1 MEVVVIIL
9 ILILLNGLF
18 SMSEVAMEYAR
29 KARLEYLAN
38 KGDEKAKAA
47 LKLASNPDRFL
58 STVQV
63 GITLISILIGIL
75 SGISLKPRLVEY
87 ISGYPQ
93 LSPYSDGIAITVI
106 VVVVTY
112 FTLVI
117 GELVP
122 KRLGM
127 LRPEAIAR
135 QTAAPMKWVSMV
147 TYPFIWL
154 LTIFT
159 NLLVSIFN
167 LKPSTDNN
175 VTEEEIKA
183 LINEGTT
190 AGAIE
195 ETEQEIIERVFHLG
209 DRNITS
215 LMTHRTDIVYLDI
228 HDPKQVIRSKILDS
242 PHSVYPV
249 CDDVIDNILG
259 IITIKDLYTAAAD
272 TGHDLARIMKK
283 PLFVPENNSAYQV
296 LEKFKETQSHA
307 AFIVDEYGTFLGMIT
322 LNDILEAIVGDMPE
336 TGQDD
341 DYEIVRREDGSYLVD
356 GQIPFYDFLAR
367 FDKED
372 WMAEFEQ
379 EFDTMAG
386 FILHHQEHIP
396 KIGEK
401 FEWRGFTFEIVD
413 MDAHRIDK
421 VLVEAPEDAVEEG

>member
-1 MEVVVIIL
+1 
-9 ILILLNGLF
+9 
-18 SMSEVAMEYAR
+18 MEYAR

-122 KRLGM
+122 KRLGI

-135 QTAAPMKWVSMV
+135 QTAGPMKWVSMV

-154 LTIFT
+154 LTIST

-167 LKPSTDNN
+167 LKPSSDNN

-259 IITIKDLYTAAAD
+259 IITIKDLYTAGAD

-341 DYEIVRREDGSYLVD
+341 DYEIVRRDDGSYLVD

-401 FEWRGFTFEIVD
+401 FEWRGFTFEIID

>member
-47 LKLASNPDRFL
+47 LKLANNPDRFL
-58 STVQV
+58 STVQI
-63 GITLISILIGIL
+63 GITLISILIGIY
-75 SGISLKPRLVEY
+75 SGATLRMDLIDIVACVEF
-87 ISGYPQ
+87 
-93 LSPYSDGIAITVI
+93 LAPYSHGIATALI
-106 VVVVTY
+106 VLVVTY
-112 FTLVI
+112 FTIVL

-122 KRLGM
+122 KRLGVA
-127 LRPEAIAR
+127 RPEAIAK
-135 QTAAPMKWVSMV
+135 QVAAPMLWLSRI
-147 TYPFIWL
+147 TSPFIWL
-154 LTIFT
+154 LTIST
-159 NLLVSIFN
+159 NLLIKLFQ
-167 LKPSTDNN
+167 LQPSDNN
-175 VTEEEIKA
+175 VTEEDIKSM
-183 LINEGTT
+183 INEGTSS
-190 AGAIE
+190 GAIE

-215 LMTHRTDIVYLDI
+215 LMTHRTDIMWLDI
-228 HDPKQVIRSKILDS
+228 TDQKDVLRDKIFES
-242 PHSVYPV
+242 VHSVYPV
-249 CDDVIDNILG
+249 CEGQIDKILG
-259 IITIKDLYTAAAD
+259 IVSIKDLYLAAASNNY
-272 TGHDLARIMKK
+272 TLEPIIKK
-283 PLFVPENNSAYQV
+283 PLFIPENNSAYQV

-356 GQIPFYDFLAR
+356 GQIPFYDFLSK

-421 VLVEAPEDAVEEG
+421 VLVEAPDPGIEEG

>member
-9 ILILLNGLF
+9 VLILLNGLF
-18 SMSEVAMEYAR
+18 SMSESAMESAR
-29 KARLEYLAN
+29 KARLEFLAN

-47 LKLASNPDRFL
+47 LKLANNPDRFL
-58 STVQV
+58 STVQI
-63 GITLISILIGIL
+63 GITLISILIGIY
-75 SGISLKPRLVEY
+75 SGATWRMELIDMVAQIAPLA
-87 ISGYPQ
+87 
-93 LSPYSDGIAITVI
+93 PYSHGIATAIIVLVI
-106 VVVVTY
+106 TY
-112 FTLVI
+112 FTIVL

-122 KRLGM
+122 KRLGVA
-127 LRPEAIAR
+127 RPEAISR
-135 QTAAPMKWVSMV
+135 QVAAPMLWLSRI
-147 TYPFIWL
+147 TSPFIWL
-154 LTIFT
+154 LTIST
-159 NLLVSIFN
+159 NMLVSLFK
-167 LKPSTDNN
+167 LQPSDNN

-183 LINEGTT
+183 MINEGTSS
-190 AGAIE
+190 GAIE

-215 LMTHRTDIVYLDI
+215 LMTHRTDIVWLDMTDQKEI
-228 HDPKQVIRSKILDS
+228 LRDKIFES
-242 PHSVYPV
+242 VHSVYPV
-249 CDDVIDNILG
+249 CDGQIDKILG
-259 IITIKDLYTAAAD
+259 IVSIKDLYLAAASNNY
-272 TGHDLARIMKK
+272 TLEPIIKK
-283 PLFVPENNSAYQV
+283 PLFIPENNSAYQV

-356 GQIPFYDFLAR
+356 GQIPFYDFLSR

-421 VLVEAPEDAVEEG
+421 VLVEAPEPGVEEG

>member
-9 ILILLNGLF
+9 ILILLNGVF
-18 SMSEVAMEYAR
+18 SMSESAMEYAR

-47 LKLASNPDRFL
+47 LKLANSPDRFL

-63 GITLISILIGIL
+63 GITLISILIGIYAGATL
-75 SGISLKPRLVEY
+75 RMDLIEIVARVEY
-87 ISGYPQ
+87 
-93 LSPYSDGIAITVI
+93 LAPYSHGIATAIIVI
-106 VVVVTY
+106 VITY
-112 FTLVI
+112 FTIVL

-127 LRPEAIAR
+127 ARPEAIAK
-135 QTAAPMKWVSMV
+135 QVAAPMMWLSRL
-147 TYPFIWL
+147 TSPFIWL
-154 LTIFT
+154 LTIST
-159 NLLVSIFN
+159 NLFVSVFKIQ
-167 LKPSTDNN
+167 TDNNN
-175 VTEEEIKA
+175 VTEEDIKSM
-183 LINEGTT
+183 INEGTSS
-190 AGAIE
+190 GAIE

-215 LMTHRTDIVYLDI
+215 LMTHRTDIVWLDMT
-228 HDPKQVIRSKILDS
+228 DQKEVLRDKIFES
-242 PHSVYPV
+242 VHSVYPV
-249 CDDVIDNILG
+249 CDSQIDKILG
-259 IITIKDLYTAAAD
+259 IVSIKDLYLAAASNNY
-272 TGHDLARIMKK
+272 TLEPIIKK
-283 PLFVPENNSAYQV
+283 PLFIPENNSAYQV

-341 DYEIVRREDGSYLVD
+341 DWEVVQREDGSYLVD
-356 GQIPFYDFLAR
+356 GQIPFYDFLSR
-367 FDKED
+367 FDKEE

-421 VLVEAPEDAVEEG
+421 VLVVAPAPGVEEG

>member
-1 MEVVVIIL
+1 
-9 ILILLNGLF
+9 
-18 SMSEVAMEYAR
+18 MSESAMESAR
-29 KARLEYLAN
+29 KARLEFLAN
-38 KGDEKAKAA
+38 KGDEKARTA
-47 LKLASNPDRFL
+47 LKLVNNPDRFL
-58 STVQV
+58 STVQI
-63 GITLISILIGIL
+63 GITLISILIGIY
-75 SGISLKPRLVEY
+75 SGATWRMELIDIVAQVEF
-87 ISGYPQ
+87 
-93 LSPYSDGIAITVI
+93 LAPYSHGIATAII
-106 VVVVTY
+106 VLGITY
-112 FTLVI
+112 FTIVL

-122 KRLGM
+122 KRLGVA
-127 LRPEAIAR
+127 RPEAVSR
-135 QTAAPMKWVSMV
+135 QVAAPMLWLSRL
-147 TYPFIWL
+147 TSPFIWL
-154 LTIFT
+154 LTIST
-159 NLLVSIFN
+159 NLLVSLFK
-167 LKPSTDNN
+167 LQPSDNN

-183 LINEGTT
+183 MINEGTSS
-190 AGAIE
+190 GAIE

-215 LMTHRTDIVYLDI
+215 LMTHRTDIVWLDMTDQKDI
-228 HDPKQVIRSKILDS
+228 LRDKIFES
-242 PHSVYPV
+242 VHSVYPV
-249 CDDVIDNILG
+249 CDGQIDKILG
-259 IITIKDLYTAAAD
+259 IVSIKDLYLAAASNNY
-272 TGHDLARIMKK
+272 TLEPIIKK
-283 PLFVPENNSAYQV
+283 PLFIPENNSAYQV

-341 DYEIVRREDGSYLVD
+341 DYEVVQREDGSYLVD
-356 GQIPFYDFLAR
+356 GQIPFYDFLSR

-421 VLVEAPEDAVEEG
+421 VLVVAPDSGIEEG

>member
-38 KGDEKAKAA
+38 RGDEKAKAA
-47 LKLASNPDRFL
+47 LKLASNPDRFI

-122 KRLGM
+122 KRLGI

-135 QTAAPMKWVSMV
+135 QTAGPMTWVSMI

-159 NLLVSIFN
+159 NFLVNVFN
-167 LKPSTDNN
+167 LQPSTDNN

-228 HDPKQVIRSKILDS
+228 SDPKPIIRSKIMES

-249 CDDVIDNILG
+249 CDDEIDNILG
-259 IITIKDLYTAAAD
+259 IISIKDLYMSAAGA
-272 TGHDLARIMKK
+272 GHELSPIMKK

-421 VLVEAPEDAVEEG
+421 VLVEAPEDTVEEG

>member
-9 ILILLNGLF
+9 VLILLNGLF
-18 SMSEVAMEYAR
+18 SMSESAMESAR
-29 KARLEYLAN
+29 KARLEFLAN
-38 KGDEKAKAA
+38 KGDEKARTA
-47 LKLASNPDRFL
+47 LKLVNNPDRFL
-58 STVQV
+58 STVQI
-63 GITLISILIGIL
+63 GITLISILIGIY
-75 SGISLKPRLVEY
+75 SGATWRMELIDIVAQVEF
-87 ISGYPQ
+87 
-93 LSPYSDGIAITVI
+93 LAPYSHGIATAII
-106 VVVVTY
+106 VLGITY
-112 FTLVI
+112 FTIVL

-122 KRLGM
+122 KRLGVA
-127 LRPEAIAR
+127 RPEAVSR
-135 QTAAPMKWVSMV
+135 QVAAPMLWLSRL
-147 TYPFIWL
+147 TSPFIWL
-154 LTIFT
+154 LTIST
-159 NLLVSIFN
+159 NLLVSLFK
-167 LKPSTDNN
+167 LQPSDNN

-183 LINEGTT
+183 MINEGTSS
-190 AGAIE
+190 GAIE

-215 LMTHRTDIVYLDI
+215 LMTHRTDIVWLDMTDQKDI
-228 HDPKQVIRSKILDS
+228 LRDKIFES
-242 PHSVYPV
+242 VHSVYPV
-249 CDDVIDNILG
+249 CDGQIDKILG
-259 IITIKDLYTAAAD
+259 IVSIKDLYLAAASNNY
-272 TGHDLARIMKK
+272 TLEPIIKK
-283 PLFVPENNSAYQV
+283 PLFIPENNSAYQV

-341 DYEIVRREDGSYLVD
+341 DYEVVQREDGSYLVD
-356 GQIPFYDFLAR
+356 GQIPFYDFLSR

-421 VLVEAPEDAVEEG
+421 VLVVAPDSGIEEG

>member
-9 ILILLNGLF
+9 VLILLNGLF
-18 SMSEVAMEYAR
+18 SMSESAMESAR
-29 KARLEYLAN
+29 KARLEFLAN
-38 KGDEKAKAA
+38 KGDEKAKTA
-47 LKLASNPDRFL
+47 LKLANNPDRFL
-58 STVQV
+58 STVQI
-63 GITLISILIGIL
+63 GITLISILIGIY
-75 SGISLKPRLVEY
+75 SGATWRMELIDIVAQIQPLA
-87 ISGYPQ
+87 
-93 LSPYSDGIAITVI
+93 PYSHGIATAIIVLVI
-106 VVVVTY
+106 TY
-112 FTLVI
+112 FTIVL

-122 KRLGM
+122 KRLGVA
-127 LRPEAIAR
+127 RPEAISR
-135 QTAAPMKWVSMV
+135 QVAAPMLWLSRI
-147 TYPFIWL
+147 TSPFIWL
-154 LTIFT
+154 LTIST
-159 NLLVSIFN
+159 NLLVSLFK
-167 LKPSTDNN
+167 LQPSDNN

-183 LINEGTT
+183 MINEGTSS
-190 AGAIE
+190 GAIE

-215 LMTHRTDIVYLDI
+215 LMTHRTDIMWLDMT
-228 HDPKQVIRSKILDS
+228 DQKEVLRDKILDS
-242 PHSVYPV
+242 VHSVYPV
-249 CDDVIDNILG
+249 CDGQIDKILG
-259 IITIKDLYTAAAD
+259 IVSIKDLYLAAASNNY
-272 TGHDLARIMKK
+272 TLEPIIKK
-283 PLFVPENNSAYQV
+283 PLFIPENNSAYQV

-341 DYEIVRREDGSYLVD
+341 DYEVVKREDGSYLVD
-356 GQIPFYDFLAR
+356 GQIPFYDFLSL
-367 FDKED
+367 FDRED

-421 VLVEAPEDAVEEG
+421 VLVEAPNPGVEEG

>member
-1 MEVVVIIL
+1 
-9 ILILLNGLF
+9 
-18 SMSEVAMEYAR
+18 MSEVAMEYAR

-47 LKLASNPDRFL
+47 LKLANNPDRFL
-58 STVQV
+58 STVQI
-63 GITLISILIGIL
+63 GITLISILIGIY
-75 SGISLKPRLVEY
+75 SGATLRMDLIDIVACVEF
-87 ISGYPQ
+87 
-93 LSPYSDGIAITVI
+93 LAPYSHGIATALI
-106 VVVVTY
+106 VLVVTY
-112 FTLVI
+112 FTIVL

-122 KRLGM
+122 KRLGVA
-127 LRPEAIAR
+127 RPEAIAK
-135 QTAAPMKWVSMV
+135 QVAAPMLWLSRI
-147 TYPFIWL
+147 TSPFIWL
-154 LTIFT
+154 LTIST
-159 NLLVSIFN
+159 NLLIKLFQ
-167 LKPSTDNN
+167 LQPSDNN
-175 VTEEEIKA
+175 VTEEDIKSM
-183 LINEGTT
+183 INEGTSS
-190 AGAIE
+190 GAIE

-215 LMTHRTDIVYLDI
+215 LMTHRTDIMWLDI
-228 HDPKQVIRSKILDS
+228 TDQKDVLRDKIFES
-242 PHSVYPV
+242 VHSVYPV
-249 CDDVIDNILG
+249 CEGQIDKILG
-259 IITIKDLYTAAAD
+259 IVSIKDLYLAAASNNY
-272 TGHDLARIMKK
+272 TLEPIIKK
-283 PLFVPENNSAYQV
+283 PLFIPENNSAYQV

-356 GQIPFYDFLAR
+356 GQIPFYDFLSK

-421 VLVEAPEDAVEEG
+421 VLVEAPDPGIEEG

>member
-9 ILILLNGLF
+9 VLILLNGLF
-18 SMSEVAMEYAR
+18 SMSESAMESAR
-29 KARLEYLAN
+29 KARLEFLAN
-38 KGDEKAKAA
+38 KGDEKAKTA
-47 LKLASNPDRFL
+47 LKLANNPDRFL
-58 STVQV
+58 STVQI
-63 GITLISILIGIL
+63 GITLISILIGIY
-75 SGISLKPRLVEY
+75 SGATWRMELIDIVAQVQYLA
-87 ISGYPQ
+87 
-93 LSPYSDGIAITVI
+93 PYSHGIATAIIVLVI
-106 VVVVTY
+106 TY
-112 FTLVI
+112 FTIVL

-122 KRLGM
+122 KRLGVA
-127 LRPEAIAR
+127 RPEAISR
-135 QTAAPMKWVSMV
+135 QVAAPMLWLSRI
-147 TYPFIWL
+147 TSPFIWL
-154 LTIFT
+154 LTIST
-159 NLLVSIFN
+159 NLLVSLFK
-167 LKPSTDNN
+167 LQPSDNN

-183 LINEGTT
+183 MINEGTSS
-190 AGAIE
+190 GAIE

-215 LMTHRTDIVYLDI
+215 LMTHRTDIVWLDMT
-228 HDPKQVIRSKILDS
+228 DQKEVLRDKIFES
-242 PHSVYPV
+242 VHSVYPV
-249 CDDVIDNILG
+249 CDGQIDKILG
-259 IITIKDLYTAAAD
+259 IVSIKDLYLAAASNNY
-272 TGHDLARIMKK
+272 TLEPIIKK
-283 PLFVPENNSAYQV
+283 PLFIPENNSAYQV

-356 GQIPFYDFLAR
+356 GQIPFYDFLSR

-401 FEWRGFTFEIVD
+401 FEWRGFTFEIID

-421 VLVEAPEDAVEEG
+421 VLVEAPEAGVEEG

>member
-1 MEVVVIIL
+1 
-9 ILILLNGLF
+9 
-18 SMSEVAMEYAR
+18 MSEIAMEYAR

-47 LKLASNPDRFL
+47 LKLASNPDRFI

-63 GITLISILIGIL
+63 GITLISILIGVL
-75 SGISLKPRLVEY
+75 SGISLKPYLVSY
-87 ISGYPQ
+87 ISGFPQ
-93 LSPYSDGIAITVI
+93 LSNYSDGISITII

-122 KRLGM
+122 KRLGI
-127 LRPEAIAR
+127 LRPEAVAR
-135 QTAAPMKWVSMV
+135 QMAFPMTWMSMV

-159 NLLVSIFN
+159 NFLVNIFN
-167 LKPSTDNN
+167 LKPTIDNN
-175 VTEEEIKA
+175 ATEEEIKA
-183 LINEGTT
+183 LINEGATS
-190 AGAIE
+190 GAIE

-215 LMTHRTDIVYLDI
+215 LMTHRTDIVWLDI
-228 HDPKQVIRSKILDS
+228 NDPKEIIRHKILDS

-249 CDDVIDNILG
+249 CDDEIDNIKG
-259 IITIKDLYTAAAD
+259 IISIKDLYLAAAD
-272 TGHDLARIMKK
+272 NTYTLSPITKK

-356 GQIPFYDFLAR
+356 GQIPFYDFLGK

-421 VLVEAPEDAVEEG
+421 VLVEAPPENVEEG

>member
-1 MEVVVIIL
+1 
-9 ILILLNGLF
+9 
-18 SMSEVAMEYAR
+18 MSEVAMEYAR

-75 SGISLKPRLVEY
+75 SGISLKPRLVEC

-93 LSPYSDGIAITVI
+93 LSSYADGIAITVI

-112 FTLVI
+112 FTLVL

-122 KRLGM
+122 KRLGI

-159 NLLVSIFN
+159 NMLVNIFN

-228 HDPKQVIRSKILDS
+228 NDPKAVIRSKILDS

-249 CDDVIDNILG
+249 CDDVIDNIQG

-272 TGHDLARIMKK
+272 TGHELARIMKK

-421 VLVEAPEDAVEEG
+421 VLVEAPADAVEEG

>member
-1 MEVVVIIL
+1 
-9 ILILLNGLF
+9 
-18 SMSEVAMEYAR
+18 MSESAMESAR
-29 KARLEYLAN
+29 KARLEFLAN
-38 KGDEKAKAA
+38 KGDEKAKTA
-47 LKLASNPDRFL
+47 LKLANNPDRFL
-58 STVQV
+58 STVQI
-63 GITLISILIGIL
+63 GITLISILIGIY
-75 SGISLKPRLVEY
+75 SGATWRMELIDIVAQVQYLA
-87 ISGYPQ
+87 
-93 LSPYSDGIAITVI
+93 PYSHGIATGIMVLVI
-106 VVVVTY
+106 TY
-112 FTLVI
+112 FTIVL

-122 KRLGM
+122 KRLGVA
-127 LRPEAIAR
+127 RPEAISR
-135 QTAAPMKWVSMV
+135 HLAAPMLWLSRL
-147 TYPFIWL
+147 TSPFIWL
-154 LTIFT
+154 LTIST
-159 NLLVSIFN
+159 NLLVSLFK
-167 LKPSTDNN
+167 LQPSDNNN

-183 LINEGTT
+183 MINEGTSS
-190 AGAIE
+190 GAIE

-215 LMTHRTDIVYLDI
+215 LMTHRTDIVWLDMTDQKEI
-228 HDPKQVIRSKILDS
+228 LRDKIFES
-242 PHSVYPV
+242 VHSVYPV
-249 CDDVIDNILG
+249 CDGQIDKILG
-259 IITIKDLYTAAAD
+259 IVSIKDLYLAAASNNY
-272 TGHDLARIMKK
+272 TLEPIIKK
-283 PLFVPENNSAYQV
+283 PLFIPENNSAYQV

-356 GQIPFYDFLAR
+356 GQIPFYDFLSR
-367 FDKED
+367 FDRED

-421 VLVEAPEDAVEEG
+421 VLVEAPEPGVEEG

>member
-1 MEVVVIIL
+1 
-9 ILILLNGLF
+9 
-18 SMSEVAMEYAR
+18 MSESAMESAR
-29 KARLEYLAN
+29 KARLEFLAN
-38 KGDEKAKAA
+38 KGDEKAKTA
-47 LKLASNPDRFL
+47 LKLANNPDRFL
-58 STVQV
+58 STVQI
-63 GITLISILIGIL
+63 GITLISILIGIY
-75 SGISLKPRLVEY
+75 SGATWRMELIDIVAQVQYLA
-87 ISGYPQ
+87 
-93 LSPYSDGIAITVI
+93 PYSHGIATAIIVLVI
-106 VVVVTY
+106 TY
-112 FTLVI
+112 FTIVL

-122 KRLGM
+122 KRLGVA
-127 LRPEAIAR
+127 RPEAISR
-135 QTAAPMKWVSMV
+135 QVAAPMLWLSRI
-147 TYPFIWL
+147 TSPFIWL
-154 LTIFT
+154 LTIST
-159 NLLVSIFN
+159 NLLVSLFK
-167 LKPSTDNN
+167 LQPSDNN

-183 LINEGTT
+183 MINEGTSS
-190 AGAIE
+190 GAIE

-215 LMTHRTDIVYLDI
+215 LMTHRTDIVWLDMT
-228 HDPKQVIRSKILDS
+228 DQKEVLRDKIFES
-242 PHSVYPV
+242 VHSVYPV
-249 CDDVIDNILG
+249 CDGQIDKILG
-259 IITIKDLYTAAAD
+259 IVSIKDLYLAAASNNY
-272 TGHDLARIMKK
+272 TLEPIIKK
-283 PLFVPENNSAYQV
+283 PLFIPENNSAYQV

-356 GQIPFYDFLAR
+356 GQIPFYDFLSR

-401 FEWRGFTFEIVD
+401 FEWRGFTFEIID

-421 VLVEAPEDAVEEG
+421 VLVEAPEPGVEEG

>member
-1 MEVVVIIL
+1 
-9 ILILLNGLF
+9 
-18 SMSEVAMEYAR
+18 MSESAMESAR

-47 LKLASNPDRFL
+47 LKLANHPNRFL

-63 GITLISILIGIL
+63 GITLISILIGIYAGATL
-75 SGISLKPRLVEY
+75 RMDLIDIVARVEY
-87 ISGYPQ
+87 
-93 LSPYSDGIAITVI
+93 LAPYSHGIATAIIVLVI
-106 VVVVTY
+106 TY
-112 FTLVI
+112 FTIVL

-122 KRLGM
+122 KRLGVA
-127 LRPEAIAR
+127 RPEAIAK
-135 QTAAPMKWVSMV
+135 QVAAPMMWLSRL
-147 TYPFIWL
+147 TSPFIWL
-154 LTIFT
+154 LTVST
-159 NLLVSIFN
+159 NLFVSVFKIQ
-167 LKPSTDNN
+167 PSDNN
-175 VTEEEIKA
+175 VTEEDIKSM
-183 LINEGTT
+183 INEGTSS
-190 AGAIE
+190 GAIE

-215 LMTHRTDIVYLDI
+215 LMTHRTDIMWLDI
-228 HDPKQVIRSKILDS
+228 TDQKEILRDKIFDS
-242 PHSVYPV
+242 VHSVYPV
-249 CDDVIDNILG
+249 CDGEIDKILG
-259 IITIKDLYTAAAD
+259 IVSIKDLYLAAASNNY
-272 TGHDLARIMKK
+272 TLQPIIRK
-283 PLFVPENNSAYQV
+283 PLFIPENNSAYQV

-341 DYEIVRREDGSYLVD
+341 DYEIVQREDGSYLVD
-356 GQIPFYDFLAR
+356 GQIPFYDFLSR
-367 FDKED
+367 FDKEE

-401 FEWRGFTFEIVD
+401 FEWRGFTFEIMD

-421 VLVEAPEDAVEEG
+421 VLVEAPSEPGIEEG

>member
-9 ILILLNGLF
+9 VLILLNGLF
-18 SMSEVAMEYAR
+18 SMSESAMESAR
-29 KARLEYLAN
+29 KARLEFLAN
-38 KGDEKAKAA
+38 KGDEKAKTA
-47 LKLASNPDRFL
+47 LKLANNPDRFL
-58 STVQV
+58 STVQI
-63 GITLISILIGIL
+63 GITLISILIGIY
-75 SGISLKPRLVEY
+75 SGATWRMELIDIVARIEY
-87 ISGYPQ
+87 
-93 LSPYSDGIAITVI
+93 LAPYSHGIATAIIVLVI
-106 VVVVTY
+106 TY
-112 FTLVI
+112 FTIVL

-122 KRLGM
+122 KRLGVA
-127 LRPEAIAR
+127 RPEAISR
-135 QTAAPMKWVSMV
+135 QVAAPMLWLSRI
-147 TYPFIWL
+147 TSPFIWL
-154 LTIFT
+154 LTIST
-159 NLLVSIFN
+159 NLLVSLFK
-167 LKPSTDNN
+167 LQPSDNN

-183 LINEGTT
+183 MINEGTSS
-190 AGAIE
+190 GAIE

-215 LMTHRTDIVYLDI
+215 LMTHRTDIVWLDMTDQKEI
-228 HDPKQVIRSKILDS
+228 LRDKIFES
-242 PHSVYPV
+242 VHSVYPV
-249 CDDVIDNILG
+249 CDGQIDKILG
-259 IITIKDLYTAAAD
+259 IVSIKDLYLAAASNNY
-272 TGHDLARIMKK
+272 TLEPIIKK
-283 PLFVPENNSAYQV
+283 PLFIPENNSAYQV

-356 GQIPFYDFLAR
+356 GQIPFYDFLSR

-401 FEWRGFTFEIVD
+401 FEWRGFTFEIID

-421 VLVEAPEDAVEEG
+421 VLVEAPEPGVEEG

>member
-1 MEVVVIIL
+1 
-9 ILILLNGLF
+9 
-18 SMSEVAMEYAR
+18 MSEVAMEYAR

-122 KRLGM
+122 KRLGI

-135 QTAAPMKWVSMV
+135 QTAGPMKWVSMV

-154 LTIFT
+154 LTIST

-167 LKPSTDNN
+167 LKPSSDNN

-259 IITIKDLYTAAAD
+259 IITIKDLYTAGAD

-341 DYEIVRREDGSYLVD
+341 DYEIVRRDDGSYLVD

-401 FEWRGFTFEIVD
+401 FEWRGFTFEIID

>member
-1 MEVVVIIL
+1 
-9 ILILLNGLF
+9 
-18 SMSEVAMEYAR
+18 MSESAMKSAR

-47 LKLASNPDRFL
+47 LKLANSPDRFL

-63 GITLISILIGIL
+63 GITLISILIGIYAGATL
-75 SGISLKPRLVEY
+75 RMDLIDIVARVEY
-87 ISGYPQ
+87 
-93 LSPYSDGIAITVI
+93 LAPYSHGIATAIIVLVI
-106 VVVVTY
+106 TY
-112 FTLVI
+112 FTLVL

-122 KRLGM
+122 KRLGVA
-127 LRPEAIAR
+127 RPEAIAK
-135 QTAAPMKWVSMV
+135 QVAAPMMWLSRL
-147 TYPFIWL
+147 TSPFIWL
-154 LTIFT
+154 LTIST
-159 NLLVSIFN
+159 NLFVSIF
-167 LKPSTDNN
+167 KIQSSDNN
-175 VTEEEIKA
+175 VTEEDIKSM
-183 LINEGTT
+183 INEGTSS
-190 AGAIE
+190 GAIE

-215 LMTHRTDIVYLDI
+215 LMTHRTDIVWLDMADQKEI
-228 HDPKQVIRSKILDS
+228 LRDKIFES
-242 PHSVYPV
+242 VHSVYPV
-249 CDDVIDNILG
+249 CDNQIDKILG
-259 IITIKDLYTAAAD
+259 IVSIKDLYLAAASNNY
-272 TGHDLARIMKK
+272 TLEPIIKK
-283 PLFVPENNSAYQV
+283 PLFIPENNSAYQV

-341 DYEIVRREDGSYLVD
+341 DYEIVRREDGSYFVD
-356 GQIPFYDFLAR
+356 GQIPFYDFLSW
-367 FDKED
+367 FDKEE

-421 VLVEAPEDAVEEG
+421 VLVEAPQPGIEEG